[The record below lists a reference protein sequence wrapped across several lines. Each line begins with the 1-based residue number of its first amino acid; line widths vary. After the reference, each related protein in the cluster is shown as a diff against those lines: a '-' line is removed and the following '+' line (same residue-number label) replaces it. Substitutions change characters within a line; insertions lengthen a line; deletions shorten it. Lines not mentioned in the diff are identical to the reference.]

1 MYKRILTAVT
11 ILSVSQIAY
20 ANNSTVW
27 NCVDSKTLQANST
40 CLTKT
45 FETKANNEKFFSQL
59 KHFKVE
65 PQHDA
70 FATVTFFPQQN
81 LIQVTSLERKLPDKN
96 TQLIARR

>member
-1 MYKRILTAVT
+1 MYTRILTAVT
-11 ILSVSQIAY
+11 ILSVTQIAN
-20 ANNSTVW
+20 ADNSTIW

-40 CLTKT
+40 CLTQT
-45 FETKANNEKFFSQL
+45 FEAKAHNEKFFSQL
-59 KHFKVE
+59 KRFKVE

-81 LIQVTSLERKLPDKN
+81 LIQVKSLEVKLPKET